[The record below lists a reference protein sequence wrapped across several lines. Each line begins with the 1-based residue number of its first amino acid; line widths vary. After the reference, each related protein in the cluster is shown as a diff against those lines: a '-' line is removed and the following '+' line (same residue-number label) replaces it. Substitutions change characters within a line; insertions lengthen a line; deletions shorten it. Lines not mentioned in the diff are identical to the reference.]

1 MPPTS
6 PLDRAASGSAAGGT
20 AASATTT
27 ADPAQVLQEVFGYG
41 AFRGPQQEIVEHVV
55 GGGSALVLMPTG
67 GGKSLCYQI
76 PALCRSGVGV
86 VVSPLIAL
94 MQDQVE
100 GLRQAGVRAAALNS
114 SLEASQASAVWRALE
129 QGELDLLYVSPE
141 RLLSPGFLDRLEQL
155 PLALFAIDEAHCVS
169 QWGHD
174 FRPEYLQLA
183 VLAERFA
190 AIPRLALTAT
200 ADPRTREEIRE
211 RLQLQQGRVFLAS
224 FDRPNIRYLLRDKDE
239 ARGQLLAFLAERRG
253 EAGIVY
259 ARSRSRVDRFAAD
272 LRTAGFDAVAYHAGL
287 SSQQRS
293 DALNRFRRDSG
304 VIVVATIA
312 FGMGINKPD
321 VRFVAH
327 IDLPKSLEAYYQETG
342 RAGRDGLP
350 AVAWM
355 VHGPGDV
362 PQLRRFID
370 DSDAGELQKRIEH
383 GKLDALISFSEASGC
398 RRQVL
403 LRHFGETLAQPCG
416 NCDLCLE
423 PDRCTDV
430 TEVARKA
437 LSAVYRTGQ
446 RFGAAHVVDVLL
458 GGDTARIR
466 ELGHQQLSV
475 YGIGKELD
483 RGQWRSLFR
492 QLTAQGYLVSDE
504 ASHGGLRLG
513 ESDRVKPLLRGET
526 GLALRLAPPAKERR
540 RGGAAGGSGSG
551 SGSGSVGGSGLGAL
565 PENVD
570 ASLLAALKAWR
581 LQQARDQ
588 AVPPYVVFHDR
599 TLLEIAARL
608 PADLEALSQVSGV
621 GAAKLERYGQ
631 AVLQVLQ
638 SAAGA
643 GPAST

>member
-1 MPPTS
+1 MPPTPPPDS
-6 PLDRAASGSAAGGT
+6 ASN
-20 AASATTT
+20 ATTT
-27 ADPAQVLQEVFGYG
+27 SNPAQVLQEVFGYG
-41 AFRGPQQEIVEHVV
+41 AFRGLQQEIVEHVV

-211 RLQLQQGRVFLAS
+211 RLRLQDGRVFLAS

-239 ARGQLLAFLAERRG
+239 ARSQLLAFLADRRG

-272 LRTAGFDAVAYHAGL
+272 LRVAGFDAVAYHAGL
-287 SSQQRS
+287 SPQARS
-293 DALNRFRRDSG
+293 SALNRFRRDSG

-312 FGMGINKPD
+312 FGMGIDKPD

-355 VHGPGDV
+355 VHGAGDV

-423 PDRCTDV
+423 PERSTDV

-475 YGIGKELD
+475 HGIGKELD

-492 QLTAQGYLVSDE
+492 QLTSQGYLASDE

-513 ESDRVKPLLRGET
+513 EADRVKPLLRGEAS
-526 GLALRLAPPAKERR
+526 LALRLAPPAKERR

-551 SGSGSVGGSGLGAL
+551 SGGATGPGGL

-638 SAAGA
+638 DAAGA
-643 GPAST
+643 GN

>member
-1 MPPTS
+1 MAPTPP
-6 PLDRAASGSAAGGT
+6 PDRAASGSA
-20 AASATTT
+20 SATT
-27 ADPAQVLQEVFGYG
+27 ADPAQVLRQVFGYG

-114 SLEASQASAVWRALE
+114 SLEASEASAVWRALE

-211 RLQLQQGRVFLAS
+211 RLQLQQDRVFLAS

-239 ARGQLLAFLAERRG
+239 ARSQLLAFLAERRG

-259 ARSRSRVDRFAAD
+259 ARSRSRVDRFAAE
-272 LRTAGFDAVAYHAGL
+272 LRAAGFDAVAYHAGL
-287 SSQQRS
+287 SAEARS
-293 DALNRFRRDSG
+293 SALNRFRRESG

-312 FGMGINKPD
+312 FGMGIDKPD

-350 AVAWM
+350 SVAWM
-355 VHGPGDV
+355 VHGAGDV

-370 DSDAGELQKRIEH
+370 DSDAPEVQKRIEH
-383 GKLDALISFSEASGC
+383 GKLDALIGFTEAAAC
-398 RRQVL
+398 RRQAL
-403 LRHFGETLAQPCG
+403 LQHFGETLPEPCG
-416 NCDLCLE
+416 NCDVCLE
-423 PDRCTDV
+423 PDRAV
-430 TEVARKA
+430 ELTEPCRKA
-437 LSAVYRTGQ
+437 LSGVFRTGQ
-446 RFGAAHVVDVLL
+446 RFGAAHVIDVLL
-458 GGDTARIR
+458 GADTARIR
-466 ELGHQQLSV
+466 ELGHGSLSV

-483 RGQWRSLFR
+483 RGQWRALFR
-492 QLTAQGYLVSDE
+492 QLVARGYLVSDSE
-504 ASHGGLRLG
+504 ARGGLRFG
-513 ESDRVKPLLRGET
+513 EESLVRPLLRGEV
-526 GLALRLAPPAKERR
+526 GLALRLPPPAKERR
-540 RGGAAGGSGSG
+540 RTASGERQPSGAGVELGDAGQRRFE
-551 SGSGSVGGSGLGAL
+551 AL
-565 PENVD
+565 R
-570 ASLLAALKAWR
+570 SWR
-581 LQQARDQ
+581 LQQAREQ
-588 AVPPYVVFHDR
+588 GVPPYVVFHDR
-599 TLLEIAARL
+599 TLIEIAAREPL
-608 PADLEALSQVSGV
+608 SLEALGSVAGV
-621 GAAKLERYGQ
+621 GQAKLDRYGE
-631 AVLQVLQ
+631 AVLAVLRNLE
-638 SAAGA
+638 SE
-643 GPAST
+643 S

>member
-1 MPPTS
+1 MPPTPPPDS
-6 PLDRAASGSAAGGT
+6 ASN
-20 AASATTT
+20 ATTT
-27 ADPAQVLQEVFGYG
+27 PNPAQVLQEVFGYG

-211 RLQLQQGRVFLAS
+211 RLRLQQGRVFLAS

-239 ARGQLLAFLAERRG
+239 ARSQLLAFLADRRG

-272 LRTAGFDAVAYHAGL
+272 LRAAGFDAVAYHAGL
-287 SSQQRS
+287 SPQQRS

-312 FGMGINKPD
+312 FGMGIDKPD

-355 VHGPGDV
+355 VHGAGDV

-370 DSDAGELQKRIEH
+370 DSDAPDAQKRIEH

-423 PDRCTDV
+423 PERSTDV

-492 QLTAQGYLVSDE
+492 QLTSQGYLVSDE
-504 ASHGGLRLG
+504 ESHGGLRLG

-526 GLALRLAPPAKERR
+526 ALALRLAPPAKERR
-540 RGGAAGGSGSG
+540 RGGTAGGSGSG
-551 SGSGSVGGSGLGAL
+551 SGSVSGGATGPGGL

-608 PADLEALSQVSGV
+608 PADLDALSQVSGV

-638 SAAGA
+638 VAAGA
-643 GPAST
+643 AAGD

>member
-1 MPPTS
+1 
-6 PLDRAASGSAAGGT
+6 
-20 AASATTT
+20 
-27 ADPAQVLQEVFGYG
+27 VLQEVFGYG

-312 FGMGINKPD
+312 FGMGIDKPD

-608 PADLEALSQVSGV
+608 PANLEALSQVSGV

-643 GPAST
+643 GPATD

>member
-1 MPPTS
+1 M
-6 PLDRAASGSAAGGT
+6 LR
-20 AASATTT
+20 
-27 ADPAQVLQEVFGYG
+27 EVFGYG
-41 AFRGPQQEIVEHVV
+41 AFRGPQAEIVAHVV

-86 VVSPLIAL
+86 VISPLIAL

-114 SLEASQASAVWRALE
+114 SLEAGEAAGIWRALE
-129 QGELDLLYVSPE
+129 QGALDLLYVSPE
-141 RLLSPGFLDRLEQL
+141 RLMSPGFLDRLATL

-183 VLAERFA
+183 VLAERFS

-224 FDRPNIRYLLRDKDE
+224 FDRPNIRYLLRDKDD
-239 ARGQLLAFLAERRG
+239 ARSQLLAFLAERRG

-272 LRTAGFDAVAYHAGL
+272 LRAAGFDAVAYHAGL
-287 SSQQRS
+287 SAEARS
-293 DALNRFRRDSG
+293 AALNRFRRESG
-304 VIVVATIA
+304 VVVVATIA
-312 FGMGINKPD
+312 FGMGIDKPD

-327 IDLPKSLEAYYQETG
+327 VDLPKSLEAYYQETG

-355 VHGPGDV
+355 VHGAGDV

-370 DSDAGELQKRIEH
+370 DSEAGQAQKQVEH
-383 GKLDALISFSEASGC
+383 GKLDSLIAFSEASDC

-403 LRHFGETLAQPCG
+403 LRHFGETMAAPCG

-423 PDRCTDV
+423 PDSSSDV
-430 TEVARKA
+430 TEAARKA
-437 LSAVYRTGQ
+437 LSAVFRTGQ
-446 RFGAAHVVDVLL
+446 RFGAAHLVDVLL

-466 ELGHQQLSV
+466 ELGHNSLSV

-483 RGQWRSLFR
+483 RGQWRSLMR
-492 QLTAQGYLVSDE
+492 QLLAKSYLVTDPE
-504 ASHGGLRLG
+504 ARGGLRFGPDSL
-513 ESDRVKPLLRGET
+513 VKPLLKGET
-526 GLALRLAPPAKERR
+526 SLALRLPPAAKERR
-540 RGGAAGGSGSG
+540 GSSGGERTSAAP
-551 SGSGSVGGSGLGAL
+551 AQ
-565 PENVD
+565 E
-570 ASLLAALKAWR
+570 LAEDGRERFEVLRSWR
-581 LQQARDQ
+581 LEQARSQ
-588 AVPPYVVFHDR
+588 GVPPYVVFHDR
-599 TLLEIAARL
+599 TLMDIAARQ
-608 PADLEALSQVSGV
+608 PTSLSELASVTGV
-621 GAAKLERYGQ
+621 GQAKLDRYGE
-631 AVLQVLQ
+631 AVLKVL
-638 SAAGA
+638 GT
-643 GPAST
+643 G

>member
-1 MPPTS
+1 MPPT
-6 PLDRAASGSAAGGT
+6 PPPDRPASGSAASGSAA
-20 AASATTT
+20 SATTT
-27 ADPAQVLQEVFGYG
+27 PDPAQVLQEVFGYG
-41 AFRGPQQEIVEHVV
+41 AFRGPQAEIVEHVV

-211 RLQLQQGRVFLAS
+211 RLQLQQDRVFLAS

-239 ARGQLLAFLAERRG
+239 ARSQLLAFLAERRG

-272 LRTAGFDAVAYHAGL
+272 LRAAGFDAVAYHAGL
-287 SSQQRS
+287 SPQQRS

-312 FGMGINKPD
+312 FGMGIDKPD

-355 VHGPGDV
+355 VHGAGDV

-423 PDRCTDV
+423 PERSTDV

-483 RGQWRSLFR
+483 RAQWRSLFR

-540 RGGAAGGSGSG
+540 RGGAAGGSGTGSG
-551 SGSGSVGGSGLGAL
+551 SGSGGATGSGAL

-608 PADLEALSQVSGV
+608 PADLETLSQVSGV

-643 GPAST
+643 GPATD

>member
-1 MPPTS
+1 MPPT
-6 PLDRAASGSAAGGT
+6 PPPDSAAGG
-20 AASATTT
+20 SATLN
-27 ADPAQVLQEVFGYG
+27 PAQVLQEVFGYD
-41 AFRGPQQEIVEHVV
+41 AFRGPQQEIVDHVV
-55 GGGSALVLMPTG
+55 AGGSALVLMPTG

-100 GLRQAGVRAAALNS
+100 GLRQAGVSAAALNS
-114 SLEASQASAVWRALE
+114 SLEASEASTVWRALE

-190 AIPRLALTAT
+190 SIPRLALTAT

-211 RLQLQQGRVFLAS
+211 RLRLQEGRVFLAS

-239 ARGQLLAFLAERRG
+239 ARSQLLAFLEDRRG

-272 LRTAGFDAVAYHAGL
+272 LRAAGFDAAAYHAGL
-287 SSQQRS
+287 SPQQRS

-312 FGMGINKPD
+312 FGMGIDKPD

-355 VHGPGDV
+355 VHGAGDV

-370 DSDAGELQKRIEH
+370 DSDAPDAQKRIEH

-403 LRHFGETLAQPCG
+403 LRHFGESLAQPCG

-423 PDRCTDV
+423 PERSTDV

-458 GGDTARIR
+458 GGDTTRIR

-492 QLTAQGYLVSDE
+492 QLTSQGYLVSDE

-513 ESDRVKPLLRGET
+513 ASDRVKPLLRGEAS
-526 GLALRLAPPAKERR
+526 LALRLAPPAKERR
-540 RGGAAGGSGSG
+540 RGGGAGGSGSG
-551 SGSGSVGGSGLGAL
+551 SGAGSGGATGPGAL

-581 LQQARDQ
+581 LQQAREQ

-621 GAAKLERYGQ
+621 GAAKLDRYGQ

-638 SAAGA
+638 DAGGA
-643 GPAST
+643 GPAR

>member
-1 MPPTS
+1 MAPTPP
-6 PLDRAASGSAAGGT
+6 PDRAASGSAA
-20 AASATTT
+20 SATATP
-27 ADPAQVLQEVFGYG
+27 DPAQVLQEVFGYG

-129 QGELDLLYVSPE
+129 QGELALLYVSPE
-141 RLLSPGFLDRLEQL
+141 RLLSPGFLDRLETL

-190 AIPRLALTAT
+190 SIPRLALTAT

-211 RLQLQQGRVFLAS
+211 RLRLQQGRVFLAS

-239 ARGQLLAFLAERRG
+239 ARSQLLAFLVDRRG

-272 LRTAGFDAVAYHAGL
+272 LRAAGFDAVAYHAGL
-287 SSQQRS
+287 SAEARS
-293 DALNRFRRDSG
+293 SALNRFRRDSG

-312 FGMGINKPD
+312 FGMGIDKPD

-327 IDLPKSLEAYYQETG
+327 VDLPKSLEAYYQETG

-370 DSDAGELQKRIEH
+370 DSDAPEAQKRIEH

-423 PDRCTDV
+423 PERSTDV

-492 QLTAQGYLVSDE
+492 QLTSQGYLVSDE

-513 ESDRVKPLLRGET
+513 EADRVKPLLRGET

-551 SGSGSVGGSGLGAL
+551 SGGATGPGAL

-638 SAAGA
+638 IAAGA
-643 GPAST
+643 AAGD

>member
-1 MPPTS
+1 MPPTPPPDS
-6 PLDRAASGSAAGGT
+6 ASN
-20 AASATTT
+20 ATTT
-27 ADPAQVLQEVFGYG
+27 PNPAQVLQEVFGYG

-141 RLLSPGFLDRLEQL
+141 RLLSPGFLDRLELL

-211 RLQLQQGRVFLAS
+211 RLRLQQGRVFLAS

-239 ARGQLLAFLAERRG
+239 ARSQLLAFLADRRG

-272 LRTAGFDAVAYHAGL
+272 LRAAGFDAVAYHAGL
-287 SSQQRS
+287 SPQQRS

-312 FGMGINKPD
+312 FGMGIDKPD

-355 VHGPGDV
+355 VHGAGDV

-370 DSDAGELQKRIEH
+370 DSDAPDAQKRIEH

-423 PDRCTDV
+423 PERSTDV

-492 QLTAQGYLVSDE
+492 QLTSQGYLVSDE
-504 ASHGGLRLG
+504 ESHGGLRLG

-526 GLALRLAPPAKERR
+526 ALALRLAPPAKERR

-551 SGSGSVGGSGLGAL
+551 SGSGSGGATGPGGL

-599 TLLEIAARL
+599 TLMEIAARL
-608 PADLEALSQVSGV
+608 PADLEALSLVSGV

-638 SAAGA
+638 IAAGA
-643 GPAST
+643 GPAR

>member
-1 MPPTS
+1 MAPTPP
-6 PLDRAASGSAAGGT
+6 PDRASSAT
-20 AASATTT
+20 AAATGTGT
-27 ADPAQVLQEVFGYG
+27 SDPAQVLRQVFGYG

-114 SLEASQASAVWRALE
+114 SLEASEASAVWRALE

-141 RLLSPGFLDRLEQL
+141 RLLSPGFLDRLETL

-211 RLQLQQGRVFLAS
+211 RLQLQQDRVFLAS

-239 ARGQLLAFLAERRG
+239 ARSQLLAFLAERRG

-272 LRTAGFDAVAYHAGL
+272 LRAAGFDAVAYHAGL
-287 SSQQRS
+287 SAEARS
-293 DALNRFRRDSG
+293 SALNRFRRESG

-312 FGMGINKPD
+312 FGMGIDKPD

-355 VHGPGDV
+355 VHGAGDV

-370 DSDAGELQKRIEH
+370 DSDAGDLQKRIEH

-416 NCDLCLE
+416 NCDFCLE
-423 PDRCTDV
+423 PERSTDV

-492 QLTAQGYLVSDE
+492 QLTSQGYLMSDE

-526 GLALRLAPPAKERR
+526 SLALRLAPPAKERR

-551 SGSGSVGGSGLGAL
+551 SGGAPGPGAP

-638 SAAGA
+638 DAAGA
-643 GPAST
+643 AAGD

>member
-1 MPPTS
+1 
-6 PLDRAASGSAAGGT
+6 
-20 AASATTT
+20 
-27 ADPAQVLQEVFGYG
+27 
-41 AFRGPQQEIVEHVV
+41 
-55 GGGSALVLMPTG
+55 
-67 GGKSLCYQI
+67 
-76 PALCRSGVGV
+76 
-86 VVSPLIAL
+86 
-94 MQDQVE
+94 
-100 GLRQAGVRAAALNS
+100 
-114 SLEASQASAVWRALE
+114 
-129 QGELDLLYVSPE
+129 
-141 RLLSPGFLDRLEQL
+141 
-155 PLALFAIDEAHCVS
+155 
-169 QWGHD
+169 
-174 FRPEYLQLA
+174 
-183 VLAERFA
+183 
-190 AIPRLALTAT
+190 
-200 ADPRTREEIRE
+200 
-211 RLQLQQGRVFLAS
+211 
-224 FDRPNIRYLLRDKDE
+224 
-239 ARGQLLAFLAERRG
+239 
-253 EAGIVY
+253 
-259 ARSRSRVDRFAAD
+259 
-272 LRTAGFDAVAYHAGL
+272 
-287 SSQQRS
+287 
-293 DALNRFRRDSG
+293 
-304 VIVVATIA
+304 
-312 FGMGINKPD
+312 
-321 VRFVAH
+321 
-327 IDLPKSLEAYYQETG
+327 
-342 RAGRDGLP
+342 
-350 AVAWM
+350 
-355 VHGPGDV
+355 
-362 PQLRRFID
+362 
-370 DSDAGELQKRIEH
+370 
-383 GKLDALISFSEASGC
+383 
-398 RRQVL
+398 VL

-540 RGGAAGGSGSG
+540 RGGAAGGSGSAP
-551 SGSGSVGGSGLGAL
+551 GLGAL

-599 TLLEIAARL
+599 TLMEIAARL

-638 SAAGA
+638 DAAGA
-643 GPAST
+643 GN

>member
-1 MPPTS
+1 MPPT
-6 PLDRAASGSAAGGT
+6 PPPDRTASGSAA
-20 AASATTT
+20 SVTTP
-27 ADPAQVLQEVFGYG
+27 DPAQLLQEVFGYG

-129 QGELDLLYVSPE
+129 QGELDLLYISPE

-190 AIPRLALTAT
+190 SIPRLALTAT

-211 RLQLQQGRVFLAS
+211 RLQLQQDRVFLAS

-239 ARGQLLAFLAERRG
+239 ARSQLLAFLAERRG

-272 LRTAGFDAVAYHAGL
+272 LRAAGFDAVAYHAGL
-287 SSQQRS
+287 SPQQRS

-312 FGMGINKPD
+312 FGMGIDKPD

-327 IDLPKSLEAYYQETG
+327 VDLPKSLEAYYQETG

-355 VHGPGDV
+355 VHGAGDV

-370 DSDAGELQKRIEH
+370 DSDAGDLQKRIEH
-383 GKLDALISFSEASGC
+383 GKLDALISFSEAAGC

-423 PDRCTDV
+423 PDRSTDV

-437 LSAVYRTGQ
+437 LSAVFRTGQ

-492 QLTAQGYLVSDE
+492 QLTSQGYLVSDE

-513 ESDRVKPLLRGET
+513 ESARVKPLLRGET

-540 RGGAAGGSGSG
+540 RGGAAGGSGTG
-551 SGSGSVGGSGLGAL
+551 SGSGIGGATGPGAL

-599 TLLEIAARL
+599 TLLEIAVRL
-608 PADLEALSQVSGV
+608 PADLEALSKVSGV

-638 SAAGA
+638 IAAGA
-643 GPAST
+643 GSATD

>member
-1 MPPTS
+1 
-6 PLDRAASGSAAGGT
+6 
-20 AASATTT
+20 
-27 ADPAQVLQEVFGYG
+27 
-41 AFRGPQQEIVEHVV
+41 
-55 GGGSALVLMPTG
+55 
-67 GGKSLCYQI
+67 
-76 PALCRSGVGV
+76 VGV

-312 FGMGINKPD
+312 FGMGIDKPD

-327 IDLPKSLEAYYQETG
+327 VDLPKSLEAYYQETG

>member
-1 MPPTS
+1 MAPTPP
-6 PLDRAASGSAAGGT
+6 PDRAASGSAA
-20 AASATTT
+20 SATTT
-27 ADPAQVLQEVFGYG
+27 PNPAQVLQEVFGYG
-41 AFRGPQQEIVEHVV
+41 AFRGPQAEIVSHVV

-190 AIPRLALTAT
+190 SIPRLALTAT

-211 RLQLQQGRVFLAS
+211 RLQLQQDRVFLAS
-224 FDRPNIRYLLRDKDE
+224 FDRPNIRYLLRDKYE
-239 ARGQLLAFLAERRG
+239 ARSQLLAFLADRRG

-272 LRTAGFDAVAYHAGL
+272 LRAAGFDAVAYHAGL
-287 SSQQRS
+287 SPQQRS

-312 FGMGINKPD
+312 FGMGIDKPD

-370 DSDAGELQKRIEH
+370 DSDAPEAQKRIEH

-492 QLTAQGYLVSDE
+492 QLTSQGYLVSDE

-513 ESDRVKPLLRGET
+513 ESDRVKPLLRGEAS
-526 GLALRLAPPAKERR
+526 LALRLAPPAKERR

-643 GPAST
+643 AAGD

>member
-1 MPPTS
+1 MAPTQPPD
-6 PLDRAASGSAAGGT
+6 PAA
-20 AASATTT
+20 ATGT
-27 ADPAQVLQEVFGYG
+27 ADPAQVLRQVFGYD
-41 AFRGPQQEIVEHVV
+41 AFRGPQAEIVSHVV

-114 SLEASQASAVWRALE
+114 SLEASQASAVWGALE

-141 RLLSPGFLDRLEQL
+141 RLLSPGFLDRLETL

-190 AIPRLALTAT
+190 SIPRLALTAT

-211 RLQLQQGRVFLAS
+211 RLRLQEGRVFLAS

-239 ARGQLLAFLAERRG
+239 ARSQLLAFLADRRG

-272 LRTAGFDAVAYHAGL
+272 LRAAGFDAVAYHAGL
-287 SSQQRS
+287 SPQQRS

-312 FGMGINKPD
+312 FGMGIDKPD

-355 VHGPGDV
+355 VHGAGDV

-370 DSDAGELQKRIEH
+370 DSDAPEAQKRIEH
-383 GKLDALISFSEASGC
+383 GKLDALIGFSEASGC

-403 LRHFGETLAQPCG
+403 LRHFGESLAQPCG

-423 PDRCTDV
+423 PERSTDV

-492 QLTAQGYLVSDE
+492 QLTSQGYLVSHD

-513 ESDRVKPLLRGET
+513 EADRVKPLLRGEAS
-526 GLALRLAPPAKERR
+526 LALRLAPPAKERR
-540 RGGAAGGSGSG
+540 RGGATAGSGSG
-551 SGSGSVGGSGLGAL
+551 SGAGSGPGSL

-581 LQQARDQ
+581 LEQARQQ

-599 TLLEIAARL
+599 TLIEIASTC
-608 PADLEALSQVSGV
+608 PADLEALSQVGGV

-631 AVLQVLQ
+631 AVLQVLR
-638 SAAGA
+638 G
-643 GPAST
+643 

>member
-1 MPPTS
+1 MPPT
-6 PLDRAASGSAAGGT
+6 PPPDRAASGSAAG
-20 AASATTT
+20 ASTP
-27 ADPAQVLQEVFGYG
+27 DPAQVLQEVFGYG

-211 RLQLQQGRVFLAS
+211 RLQLQQDRVFLAS

-272 LRTAGFDAVAYHAGL
+272 LRAAGFDAVAYHAGL

-312 FGMGINKPD
+312 FGMGIDKPD

-370 DSDAGELQKRIEH
+370 DSDAGDLQKRIEH

-423 PDRCTDV
+423 PDRSTDV

-492 QLTAQGYLVSDE
+492 QLTSQGYLVSDE

-540 RGGAAGGSGSG
+540 RGGAAGGSGSAP
-551 SGSGSVGGSGLGAL
+551 GLGAL

-638 SAAGA
+638 STAGA
-643 GPAST
+643 EPVST

>member
-1 MPPTS
+1 
-6 PLDRAASGSAAGGT
+6 
-20 AASATTT
+20 
-27 ADPAQVLQEVFGYG
+27 VLQEVFGYG
-41 AFRGPQQEIVEHVV
+41 AFRGPQAEIVEHVV

-114 SLEASQASAVWRALE
+114 SLEASQAAAVWRALE

-190 AIPRLALTAT
+190 SIPRLALTAT

-211 RLQLQQGRVFLAS
+211 RLRLQEGRVFLAS

-239 ARGQLLAFLAERRG
+239 PRSQLLAFLADRRG

-272 LRTAGFDAVAYHAGL
+272 LCAAGFDAVAYHAGL

-312 FGMGINKPD
+312 FGMGIDKPD

-355 VHGPGDV
+355 VHGAGDV

-370 DSDAGELQKRIEH
+370 DSDAPEAQKRIEH

-423 PDRCTDV
+423 PERSTDV

-492 QLTAQGYLVSDE
+492 QLTSQGYLVSDE
-504 ASHGGLRLG
+504 ESHGGLRLG
-513 ESDRVKPLLRGET
+513 EADRVKPLLRGEAS
-526 GLALRLAPPAKERR
+526 LALRLAPPAKERR

-551 SGSGSVGGSGLGAL
+551 SGSGSGGATGPGGL

-581 LQQARDQ
+581 LQQAREQ

-608 PADLEALSQVSGV
+608 PADLDALSQVSGV

-638 SAAGA
+638 DAAGA
-643 GPAST
+643 AAGE

>member
-1 MPPTS
+1 MPPT
-6 PLDRAASGSAAGGT
+6 PPPDSAAGGS
-20 AASATTT
+20 AS

-211 RLQLQQGRVFLAS
+211 RLQLQQDRVFLAS

-239 ARGQLLAFLAERRG
+239 DRSQLLAFLADRRG

-272 LRTAGFDAVAYHAGL
+272 LRAAGFDAVAYHAGL

-312 FGMGINKPD
+312 FGMGIDKPD

-327 IDLPKSLEAYYQETG
+327 VDLPKSLEAYYQETG

-355 VHGPGDV
+355 VHGAGDV

-370 DSDAGELQKRIEH
+370 DSDAADLQKRIEH

-423 PDRCTDV
+423 PDRSTDV

-437 LSAVYRTGQ
+437 LSAVFRTGQ

-492 QLTAQGYLVSDE
+492 QLTSQGYLVSDE

-513 ESDRVKPLLRGET
+513 ESDRVKPLLRGEAS
-526 GLALRLAPPAKERR
+526 LALRLAPPAKERR

-551 SGSGSVGGSGLGAL
+551 SGSGIGGAPGPGAL

-608 PADLEALSQVSGV
+608 PADLEALSKVSGV

-638 SAAGA
+638 IAAGA